1 MKTPLR
7 LLNLSAFIFLMP
19 IFFPLFAQDADNGLW
34 TSVDI
39 KKKFK
44 YGLALSLSEE
54 YKMKDNF
61 SSTDKL
67 ESTIDL
73 SWKPFSFLKGGVA
86 YCRIDKYQQNNSWE
100 LRNRYIVYL
109 MGTYELGRFNL
120 SLKEKFQQ
128 TNRVGV
134 VANVNKSNP
143 TNVIRSKFELDY
155 NMKKSPFTPYAS
167 IEVFYS
173 LNEPDGIQNPAAT
186 KMVTEIRNAIGVEY
200 SILKNLAVDAG
211 YLYCIENG
219 WNKDALGNDIGDYL
233 KGYTNVLT
241 VGLSYSF

>member
-1 MKTPLR
+1 MKTQIR
-7 LLNLSAFIFLMP
+7 LLKLSAFILFMP
-19 IFFPLFAQDADNGLW
+19 IFFPLFAQDADHGLW

-44 YGLALSLSEE
+44 YGLSLSLSEE
-54 YKMKDNF
+54 YKMKYNF
-61 SSTDKL
+61 SNTDKL

-73 SWKPFSFLKGGVA
+73 SWKPLSFLKGGVA
-86 YCRIDKYQQNNSWE
+86 YCRIDKYQQDNTWE
-100 LRNRYIVYL
+100 LRHRYIAYL
-109 MGTYELGRFNL
+109 MGLYELGRFNF

-134 VANVNKSNP
+134 EANVNKSNP

-155 NMKKSPFTPYAS
+155 NIKKSPFTPYAS
-167 IEVFYS
+167 VEVFYS
-173 LNEPDGIQNPAAT
+173 LNEPDGVQNPTAT
-186 KMVTEIRNAIGVEY
+186 KMITEIRNAIGVEY
-200 SILKNLAVDAG
+200 SIMKDLAVEAG

-219 WNKDALGNDIGDYL
+219 WEKDALGNNIGDYL
-233 KGYTNVLT
+233 KAYTNVLT